1 MLASL
6 LPPLGYIVMEAWI
19 GKLGISTTSRQQAW
33 KRNKAIELKVQKK
46 KKKKKNTKEKHIY
59 IFAKAFSR

>member
-46 KKKKKNTKEKHIY
+46 KKKEEEYERKTHIHLRES
-59 IFAKAFSR
+59 FL